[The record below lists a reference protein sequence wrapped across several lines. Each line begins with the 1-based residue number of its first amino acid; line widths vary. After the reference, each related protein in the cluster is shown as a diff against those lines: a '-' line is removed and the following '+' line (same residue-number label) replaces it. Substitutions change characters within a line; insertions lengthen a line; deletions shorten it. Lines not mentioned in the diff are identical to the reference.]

1 MGERDRGEAKED
13 EGKRV
18 VITIRKEGVLM
29 RKKCNYFGKR
39 GGGGGEKEVRE
50 RDRKEGEIR
59 VENLKHRFRSKM
71 NN

>member
-39 GGGGGEKEVRE
+39 GGGGRKRGKGER
-50 RDRKEGEIR
+50 
-59 VENLKHRFRSKM
+59 
-71 NN
+71 

>member
-39 GGGGGEKEVRE
+39 GGGGRKRGKGERQGGR
-50 RDRKEGEIR
+50 RDKSRKFETYIQE
-59 VENLKHRFRSKM
+59 
-71 NN
+71 